1 MNTPPPIEPDEP
13 LVFREQIASSSLE
26 RMIKRFEERSA
37 AFLKELEVTPTIKTC
52 EACSSE
58 ATLNIE
64 QSKEKMEFVY
74 HCPTCEER
82 LAQRL
87 LGEKIERVGIPE
99 DIRHATLENFQLD
112 RTGIKEKYQTPAD
125 FLKAAR
131 MLAAGEARNA
141 IFAGTPGI
149 GKGHL
154 AGAIAISFIR
164 QGKRV
169 AWIDCSHLFKIYHQ
183 AYSDNSTELI
193 IDNLSA
199 VDLLVM
205 DEICLRDLPADG
217 EEILFGILDRRHKWA
232 LQTILLANKP
242 ADEIKKWLGGRVAD
256 RLRSGTVVFRYGE
269 WDSMRGGAGDGS
281 NGDF

>member
-1 MNTPPPIEPDEP
+1 MNTRPPEEGET
-13 LVFREQIASSSLE
+13 LVSKDCKLTGALE
-26 RMIKRFEERSA
+26 RMMKRLQEQSA
-37 AFLKELEVTPTIKTC
+37 AFLAELETSPTTKL
-52 EACSSE
+52 CSQC
-58 ATLNIE
+58 ANQTTLDLE
-64 QSKEKMEFVY
+64 QSREKMELIYPCSV
-74 HCPTCEER
+74 CEER

-112 RTGIKEKYQTPAD
+112 RTGIKEQYQTPAD

-131 MLAAGEARNA
+131 MLVAGEARNA

-169 AWIDCSHLFKIYHQ
+169 AWIDCSYLFKIYHQ

-205 DEICLRDLPADG
+205 DEICLRELPADG

-281 NGDF
+281 TGEF